1 MEFVK
6 MRNELIEFGEISRK
20 PIGKRTLLNHWIL
33 INNAMFADKHYNFIY
48 WKGGFYY
55 LNDYTVKQ
63 INNNEYASKIKLV
76 RYL

>member
-1 MEFVK
+1 MGK
-6 MRNELIEFGEISRK
+6 DLIEFGEIARK

-48 WKGGFYY
+48 YKGSFYY
-55 LNDYTVKQ
+55 LNDYSAKQ
-63 INNNEYASKIKLV
+63 INNNEFASKIKLV

>member
-1 MEFVK
+1 MEFVN
-6 MRNELIEFGEISRK
+6 MRKNLIEFGEIARK
-20 PIGKRTLLNHWIL
+20 PIGKRTLLNHWIT
-33 INNAMFADKHYNFIY
+33 INNAMYADRNYSFIY
-48 WKGGFYY
+48 WKGSFYY